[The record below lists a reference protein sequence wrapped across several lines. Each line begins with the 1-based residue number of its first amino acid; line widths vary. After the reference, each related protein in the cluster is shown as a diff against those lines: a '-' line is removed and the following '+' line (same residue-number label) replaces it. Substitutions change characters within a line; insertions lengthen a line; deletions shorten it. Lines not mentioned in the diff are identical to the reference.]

1 MEPINWIYT
10 DFIPL
15 EDAKLVDFVMQYRLR
30 NCPKNAGK
38 HCKTYF
44 ELYLFHSKYKLSAAP
59 RPTQK
64 GYQFLGKI
72 MPKTLPE
79 VGEGLEYIYH
89 RKLVTKAKEIYLRFL
104 DQGAC
109 ISIESVTIS
118 YRYCSKKG
126 PTLVEFPR
134 TAAPANDSR
143 LVEQAGMCSD
153 PNSVSSEKLS
163 GVCLSS
169 GEWNITDGLMC
180 LCKEGYELLNKS
192 ESNSLECRGVYMHVM
207 YKYCRIWKSIKLY
220 WLGERAETS
229 RRFI

>member
-1 MEPINWIYT
+1 
-10 DFIPL
+10 
-15 EDAKLVDFVMQYRLR
+15 MQTGLR

-38 HCKTYF
+38 HCKTYL
-44 ELYLFHSKYKLSAAP
+44 ELYAFHSEYSLSATP
-59 RPTQK
+59 MPTQK
-64 GYQFLGKI
+64 GYQFVAKI

-79 VGEGLEYIYH
+79 VGERLEYIYH
-89 RKLVTKAKEIYLRFL
+89 GELVTKAKGIYLGFL

-134 TAAPANDSR
+134 TIAPANDSR

-169 GEWNITDGLMC
+169 GEWNYADGVKC
-180 LCKEGYELLNKS
+180 LCKEGYELLNES
-192 ESNSLECRGVYMHVM
+192 ELNSLECGGVYMHVM
-207 YKYCRIWKSIKLY
+207 YKYCRI
-220 WLGERAETS
+220 R
-229 RRFI
+229 